1 MRSILFYLSH
11 CFIPLNHVFFCLAY
25 QLPLRKRAHG
35 KLRLLLCFVIGL
47 LFLPLW
53 TGISKLS
60 AYGNATALTGVSYS
74 ANVFIYLLVQMVTM
88 LLLFWFDCDISLS
101 DAIYGTACAY
111 TTQHLSDT
119 IIMLLF
125 PWRAFSGASDSVS
138 AAFSLHFSD
147 ISAFFISLVVLLC
160 GYFLIARP
168 LPENGQYQA
177 DTTYSWGSALVV
189 LGFVLIPSYYAKILL
204 PVSGTAMFRV
214 CMLFDLL
221 CCVFMLWVQVE
232 RQQEKKL
239 IREVQVERII
249 RDRQKEQFTIAR
261 DSVERINRKC
271 HELKHQV
278 AAIRSLPN
286 AEEQKKGLAELE
298 KAVVFYDYFAKSG
311 NEVIDTVLTE
321 KGLLCEQA
329 GITWTCMANGPT
341 LDFMEASDLY
351 LLFDSALENSIESV
365 RKLTDQKHRIIA
377 LTLHRKRDMAF
388 LQIENYFEGTL
399 VFDHGLPASTKPS
412 DGLHGYGLKN
422 IRSIVQKYHGT
433 MDITTENRLFLL
445 SILLPLPEKKGT

>member
-147 ISAFFISLVVLLC
+147 ISAFFISWSC
-160 GYFLIARP
+160 C
-168 LPENGQYQA
+168 
-177 DTTYSWGSALVV
+177 SA
-189 LGFVLIPSYYAKILL
+189 
-204 PVSGTAMFRV
+204 
-214 CMLFDLL
+214 
-221 CCVFMLWVQVE
+221 
-232 RQQEKKL
+232 
-239 IREVQVERII
+239 
-249 RDRQKEQFTIAR
+249 
-261 DSVERINRKC
+261 
-271 HELKHQV
+271 
-278 AAIRSLPN
+278 
-286 AEEQKKGLAELE
+286 
-298 KAVVFYDYFAKSG
+298 
-311 NEVIDTVLTE
+311 VI
-321 KGLLCEQA
+321 
-329 GITWTCMANGPT
+329 
-341 LDFMEASDLY
+341 F
-351 LLFDSALENSIESV
+351 
-365 RKLTDQKHRIIA
+365 
-377 LTLHRKRDMAF
+377 
-388 LQIENYFEGTL
+388 
-399 VFDHGLPASTKPS
+399 
-412 DGLHGYGLKN
+412 
-422 IRSIVQKYHGT
+422 
-433 MDITTENRLFLL
+433 
-445 SILLPLPEKKGT
+445 